1 MTQTKE
7 NILYSTLKKFG
18 LNLSIMSVFDSFN
31 VTMEEY
37 SLIWIGLSP
46 GNYRSDILGHFP
58 EKFQPREAKTNSM
71 SCKSFIYFIL
81 LLPRKELVGKKVG
94 SNCGPHN

>member
-58 EKFQPREAKTNSM
+58 EISP
-71 SCKSFIYFIL
+71 
-81 LLPRKELVGKKVG
+81 GKQRQTQ
-94 SNCGPHN
+94 